1 MAERQLSVVS
11 QPPVYDRGQSVISD
25 HADSDFDYLHF
36 PEEDNL
42 DEIDQIGANSN
53 GDGGKLH

>member
-1 MAERQLSVVS
+1 MAERQLSVS

-25 HADSDFDYLHF
+25 HADSDFDYLQF
-36 PEEDNL
+36 PEDNL

>member
-1 MAERQLSVVS
+1 MAERQLSVS

-25 HADSDFDYLHF
+25 HADSDYDYLQF
-36 PEEDNL
+36 PEDNL